1 MLVQLMNDLEHEFP
15 CPMAWI
21 KVGQLRSQN
30 TEKQRG
36 RGLGKKKKSRTV
48 PSASLCKVMG
58 KTYSFTFFILFQGII
73 PGPDV

>member
-36 RGLGKKKKSRTV
+36 RGLGKKKK
-48 PSASLCKVMG
+48 K
-58 KTYSFTFFILFQGII
+58 
-73 PGPDV
+73 